1 MPLLPKLLR
10 QGIWEV
16 EENIE
21 NMLSSI
27 FLRNIFAYIKTWS
40 GGTDDTGV
48 LVMRSSYN
56 LVHAKRV
63 TISDLVCS
71 KNC

>member
-16 EENIE
+16 EEN
-21 NMLSSI
+21 MLSSI
-27 FLRNIFAYIKTWS
+27 FLRNIFIYAKTWS

-63 TISDLVCS
+63 NISDLVCS